1 MNDGMYPVSPAHG
14 EETKVRIWDPFVRI
28 FHWTVVIG
36 FFIAYFTEDEMLT
49 LHVWAGY
56 VIGVLLAMRIVWG
69 FVGPK
74 HARFWDFI
82 FSPFRVWTY
91 LVDLVRFR
99 GKRYLGHSPA
109 GGAMVIVLI
118 IGLAATVFSGLE
130 FYAVSRN
137 AGPLATHEVAVS
149 PQTAPPAGTRRSPE
163 RRFWHETHEI
173 LANVMM
179 VLVILHIC
187 GVVLASVVH
196 RENLPRAMITGEK
209 RAE

>member
-1 MNDGMYPVSPAHG
+1 MADGTRAASPAHG
-14 EETKVRIWDPFVRI
+14 EDAKVRVWDPFVRI
-28 FHWTVVIG
+28 FHWMVVVC
-36 FFIAYFTEDEMLT
+36 FFIAYFTEDDALT

-56 VIGVLLAMRIVWG
+56 VVGVLVAMRIVWG
-69 FVGPK
+69 FIGPK

-82 FSPFRVWTY
+82 FSPFRVWSY
-91 LVDLVRFR
+91 LADLVRFR

-109 GGAMVIVLI
+109 GGAMVIVLL
-118 IGLAATVFSGLE
+118 IGLAFTVFSGLKI
-130 FYAVSRN
+130 YAIAEHS
-137 AGPLATHEVAVS
+137 GPLAKFEATVA
-149 PQTAPPAGTRRSPE
+149 QTAPTSGARRSPE

-179 VLVILHIC
+179 VLVIVHIG

-196 RENLPRAMITGEK
+196 RENLPRAMITGDK